1 MDIIQ
6 NYLDNVFQALPQ
18 TQEILNLK
26 DELLANM
33 GDKYE
38 ELKAIGKTENEAI
51 GIVISEFG
59 NIDELLKEMNINV
72 ASASESHINL
82 NKLAGPTISLEDARN
97 FISLKR
103 KSSRYVGL
111 GVALI
116 LLGVATLIGCLAL
129 IDANI
134 ILKQVSS
141 ESKGMFP
148 VIMLFLFIVPAV
160 GLFIFSGTQ
169 LEPFNFIEGGNFEL
183 SASAK
188 AILSKEYPS
197 ISAEKPM
204 AIITGVSLCIL
215 SPVPIFLGSMISS
228 NFTLAGVC
236 VLLVMITVAVNIF
249 IYTGMLPETYKKL
262 LKLEEFSPEKKQE
275 NKLIGAVAGI
285 VWPLATAVFLFL
297 GFVFNMWGI
306 CWVVFP
312 ITGILFGGFCAF
324 YSAIHSK

>member
-1 MDIIQ
+1 MDIIK

-26 DELLANM
+26 NELLANM

-38 ELKAIGKTENEAI
+38 ELKAAGKTENEAI

-72 ASASESHINL
+72 APETHINL
-82 NKLAGPTISLEDARN
+82 DKPAGPTLSLEDAKN
-97 FISLKR
+97 FITLKC
-103 KSSRYVGL
+103 KSARYVGL

-116 LLGVATLIGCLAL
+116 LLGVAALIGCLAL

-169 LEPFNFIEGGNFEL
+169 LEPFNFIEEGKFEL
-183 SASAK
+183 STSAR

-197 ISAEKPM
+197 VSAEKPM

-215 SPVPIFLGSMISS
+215 SPVPIFLGSMINS
-228 NFTLAGVC
+228 NFTLAGIC
-236 VLLVMITVAVNIF
+236 VLLVMIALAVNIF

-262 LKLEEFSPEKKQE
+262 LKIEEFSPEKKQE

-285 VWPLATAVFLFL
+285 VWPLATAIFLFL

-306 CWVVFP
+306 CWLVFP

-324 YSAIHSK
+324 YSALHSK

>member
-1 MDIIQ
+1 MDIIK

-18 TQEILNLK
+18 TREILNLK
-26 DELLANM
+26 NELLANM

-38 ELKAIGKTENEAI
+38 ELKLAGKTENEAI

-72 ASASESHINL
+72 ASQAHISL
-82 NKLAGPTISLEDARN
+82 DKPAGPKLSLEDARN
-97 FISLKR
+97 FINLKR
-103 KSSRYVGL
+103 KNARYVGL

-169 LEPFNFIEGGNFEL
+169 LEPFNFIEEGKFEL

-188 AILSKEYPS
+188 VILSKEYPD

-215 SPVPIFLGSMISS
+215 SPVPIFLGSMI
-228 NFTLAGVC
+228 NAHFTLAGVC
-236 VLLVMITVAVNIF
+236 ILLVMIALAVNIF

-262 LKLEEFSPEKKQE
+262 LKIEEFSPEKKQE

-285 VWPLATAVFLFL
+285 VWPLATAIFLFL

-306 CWVVFP
+306 CWLVFP

-324 YSAIHSK
+324 YSALHSK

>member
-1 MDIIQ
+1 MEIIK
-6 NYLDNVFQALPQ
+6 NYLDNVFQSLPQ

-38 ELKAIGKTENEAI
+38 ELKASGKTENEAI

-72 ASASESHINL
+72 SSESQLSL
-82 NKLAGPTISLEDARN
+82 NKPVGPTLSLEDARN

-103 KSSRYVGL
+103 KSARFVGL

-116 LLGVATLIGCLAL
+116 LLGVATLIGCIAL
-129 IDANI
+129 IDADI
-134 ILKQVSS
+134 ILKQANSN
-141 ESKGMFP
+141 SKGMFP

-169 LEPFNFIEGGNFEL
+169 LELFKFIEEGKFEL
-183 SASAK
+183 SNSAK

-197 ISAEKPM
+197 VNAQKPL

-215 SPVPIFLGSMISS
+215 SPVPIFIGSMFSD
-228 NFTLAGVC
+228 NLTLAGVC
-236 VLLVMITVAVNIF
+236 VLLVMIALAVNIF
-249 IYTGMLPETYKKL
+249 IYTGMVPEAYKRL

-275 NKLIGAVAGI
+275 DKLIGAVAGI

-297 GFVFNMWGI
+297 GFVFNLWGI
-306 CWVVFP
+306 CWLVFP
-312 ITGILFGGFCAF
+312 ITGMLFGGFCAF
-324 YSAIHSK
+324 YSALHSK